1 MPSRDDRA
9 CLSPC
14 AGRGAFCP
22 VGAIATGYVRGEA
35 MVENIRHRAGHI
47 GGVILCLL
55 LALPLGAAR
64 PSGAGARRS
73 PQSGAGV
80 TSLLRTVQVGSDPVA
95 VAVDEQTQRAFVVN
109 SGPLLEAVPSR
120 SGAHLSQPP
129 PGSVSVLDTVSGS
142 LLRTVALPFWPHALA
157 VDRRTARVFVLSYG
171 LPAQQGRPPSRGSVS
186 MLDARTGRVVDRVLV
201 GPWPGA
207 VAVDERANR
216 VLVVD
221 TGSPDVNNWP
231 VVSISTK
238 DYNVPYSA
246 PFNRAMCCSESRTWR

>member
-1 MPSRDDRA
+1 
-9 CLSPC
+9 
-14 AGRGAFCP
+14 
-22 VGAIATGYVRGEA
+22 